1 MSRPLTPFVRH
12 LGEAKHRLRQLQLSV
27 DRARDATL
35 ATAGMTGENL
45 TLARALA
52 DLREQVRMIEGLAAR
67 WEKERT
73 AVPARR
79 GAAMHAEIEDF
90 LRRPRDAE

>member
-45 TLARALA
+45 VLARALA
-52 DLREQVRMIEGLAAR
+52 DLREQVRMIEGVAAR
-67 WEKERT
+67 WEKER
-73 AVPARR
+73 ASVPAAR
-79 GAAMHAEIEDF
+79 GATLHAEIEAF
-90 LRRPRDAE
+90 LRRDRDAD